1 MRRLALVAAAGSTA
15 AEIREL
21 AELHGWLETLPSNA
35 VMRHERLTDVPLDAC
50 DVLWVRGFGPSDFDA
65 RLREWLERGGRLLA
79 TGAAVRLAS
88 ELGVARD
95 TAGPIIFPDS
105 NLPSFGLAG
114 FGAHPLFTGLRDG
127 ALMAPALGADAPFIG
142 YRGRWP
148 VNAEVVAVARQGLDI
163 DPDTVLAWEYPVVAG
178 GILCLAFTPA
188 RADDADRGGSNDAE
202 IVLANAL
209 VGDAVP
215 HRERVAPARVW
226 VPRGQRA
233 ISGGA
238 SGVSHVMLRAP
249 DDTWPAAQT
258 AALELTPSAAWTHAG
273 RRLLVRGRPGGRRE
287 VWAPPFR
294 IMREV
299 SVRDAITCAPGHI
312 APDEIASGL
321 ALGGHRLQERWVA
334 AADVPAVAWEIAGP
348 AGVEVTA
355 EWEVDLRRAW
365 PYPEGAYG
373 NLSFEL
379 ADDGRGLAVV
389 GDGGPRALFAVVG
402 GRLTA
407 TEVVGGEP
415 LVLVRCEGRTPLR
428 VVAAAGTDADELQRS
443 VRVLERDG
451 VSGVAE
457 SRARRAEQ
465 LDRYG
470 TAFEAP
476 DDLLSRGFAW
486 SRQRGDEALVGVPGV
501 GRAVLCPCP
510 RDASDDAWCF
520 GTQACATAAA
530 QLIAGNRDP
539 ARELLK
545 FLVQVQHPSGGVP
558 AHLPHGG
565 LASAPEPAATVAFL
579 DLAERLLA
587 WTGDTDALR
596 KLREPLR
603 LALDFMARLPADG
616 LVVQARTLD
625 ALEPLVGGAADRALA
640 TLHERRAAHGGPSTV
655 EAHAVVEAAAA
666 ALRRAPGSL
675 IGTEAAPALLEA
687 VASLWG
693 LEPDAPDAAL
703 SLAPILP
710 AGWPGYALRRL
721 RVGRTLID
729 VELLR
734 RSETV
739 LVRTT
744 HRFGPR
750 LVLTIDLRGAG
761 VMATEVDDVALASG
775 RARFEAHG
783 RHEVRF
789 FLGA

>member
-15 AEIREL
+15 PEVQEL
-21 AELHGWLETLPSNA
+21 AELHGWLASLPSQG
-35 VMRHERLTDVPLDAC
+35 VVRHERLTDVPLDAC
-50 DVLWVRGFGPSDFDA
+50 DVLWVRGVGPVDCDV
-65 RLREWLERGGRLLA
+65 RLHAWLQRGGRLLA
-79 TGAAVRLAS
+79 TGAAVHLS
-88 ELGVARD
+88 TELGVAPDRAEPL
-95 TAGPIIFPDS
+95 TLPDS
-105 NLPSFGLAG
+105 SSPSFGLAG
-114 FGAHPLFTGLRDG
+114 FGGHPLFTGLRDG
-127 ALMAPALGADAPFIG
+127 ALMSPALPAGNPIIG
-142 YRGRWP
+142 YHGRWP
-148 VNAEVVAVARQGLDI
+148 ANAAVVAVARQGFDI
-163 DPDTVLAWEYPVVAG
+163 DAETVLAWEYPVVAG
-178 GILCLAFTPA
+178 GILCLAFNPTA
-188 RADDADRGGSNDAE
+188 GEGGGAGGGDSD

-215 HRERVAPARVW
+215 HRERVGPARVW
-226 VPRGQRA
+226 VTRGQRA
-233 ISGGA
+233 IADA
-238 SGVSHVMLRAP
+238 SGVTSRTRLRAP
-249 DDTWPAAQT
+249 DDLWPASQAV
-258 AALELTPSAAWTHAG
+258 ALDLTPAAAWTHAG
-273 RRLLVRGRPGGRRE
+273 RRLLVRGLPGSRRE

-294 IMREV
+294 VMREA
-299 SVRDAITCAPGHI
+299 SVRDALTCAPGHV
-312 APDEIASGL
+312 ATDEIASGL
-321 ALGGHRLQERWVA
+321 ALGDRRLQERWVA

-348 AGVEVTA
+348 EGVEVTA
-355 EWEVDLRRAW
+355 EWEVDLCRAW
-365 PYPEGAYG
+365 PYPAGAYG
-373 NLSFEL
+373 SITFDL
-379 ADDGRGLAVV
+379 ADDGRGLAVAA
-389 GDGGPRALFAVVG
+389 DGGPRALFATGG
-402 GRLTA
+402 GRLSATA
-407 TEVVGGEP
+407 IGGGEP
-415 LVLVRCEGRTPLR
+415 LVRVRCEGHTPLR
-428 VVAAAGTDADELQRS
+428 VVAAAGADADELERA

-451 VSGVAE
+451 VSGLAAA
-457 SRARRAEQ
+457 RARRAEQ

-470 TAFEAP
+470 TAFEAS
-476 DDLLSRGFAW
+476 DQLLSRGFAW

-501 GRAVLCPCP
+501 GRAVLSPCP
-510 RDASDDAWCF
+510 RGARDDAWCF

-530 QLIAGNRDP
+530 QLIAGNREP

-545 FLVQVQHPSGGVP
+545 FLVQVQHPSGGLP

-596 KLREPLR
+596 KIGEPLR
-603 LALDFMARLPADG
+603 LAVDFVARLPADG

-625 ALEPLVGGAADRALA
+625 ALEPLVGGPADRALA
-640 TLHERRAAHGGPSTV
+640 TLHTRRALHGAPSTV

-675 IGTEAAPALLEA
+675 IGTGAAPALLEA
-687 VASLWG
+687 VAALWG

-729 VELLR
+729 LELLR
-734 RSETV
+734 RPETV
-739 LVRTT
+739 LVRAT

-761 VMATEVDDVALASG
+761 VIATEVDDIALASG

-789 FLGA
+789 FTGA

>member
-1 MRRLALVAAAGSTA
+1 MRRLALVAAAGNTA
-15 AEIREL
+15 AEVREL
-21 AELHGWLETLPSNA
+21 AELHGWLDSLPSQG
-35 VMRHERLTDVPLDAC
+35 VVRHERLTDVPLDAC
-50 DVLWVRGFGPSDFDA
+50 DVLWVRGVGPVDVDA
-65 RLREWLERGGRLLA
+65 RLRAWLERGGRLLA
-79 TGAAVRLAS
+79 TGAAVRLAT
-88 ELGVARD
+88 ELGVAHD
-95 TAGPIIFPDS
+95 LPEPITLSDS
-105 NLPSFGLAG
+105 NSPSFGLAG

-127 ALMAPALGADAPFIG
+127 ALMSPALLAGDSITG
-142 YRGRWP
+142 YSGRWP
-148 VNAEVVAVARQGLDI
+148 ANAAVVAVARRGFDI
-163 DPDTVLAWEYPVVAG
+163 DAETVLAWEYPVVAG
-178 GILCLAFTPA
+178 GILCLAFSPA
-188 RADDADRGGSNDAE
+188 RAEDGAGGGDPD

-215 HRERVAPARVW
+215 HRERVGPARVW

-233 ISGGA
+233 ISADA
-238 SGVSHVMLRAP
+238 SGVTGRILLRAP
-249 DDTWPAAQT
+249 DDVWPASRAV
-258 AALELTPSAAWTHAG
+258 ALDLTPAAAWTHAG
-273 RRLLVRGRPGGRRE
+273 RRLLVRGRPGNRRE

-294 IMREV
+294 VMREV
-299 SVRDAITCAPGHI
+299 SVRDAITCAPGHV
-312 APDEIASGL
+312 ATDEIASGL
-321 ALGGHRLQERWVA
+321 ALGDHRLQERWVA

-348 AGVEVTA
+348 DGVEVTA
-355 EWEVDLRRAW
+355 EWEVDLCRAW
-365 PYPEGAYG
+365 PYPVGAYG
-373 NLSFEL
+373 SITFDL
-379 ADDGRGLAVV
+379 ADDGRGLAVSS
-389 GDGGPRALFAVVG
+389 DGGPRALFATAG
-402 GRLTA
+402 GRLSATA
-407 TEVVGGEP
+407 VAGGEP
-415 LVLVRCEGRTPLR
+415 LVRVRCEGHTPLR
-428 VVAAAGTDADELQRS
+428 IVTAAGTDADELERA

-451 VSGVAE
+451 VSGLA
-457 SRARRAEQ
+457 SARARRAEQ

-470 TAFEAP
+470 TAFEAS
-476 DDLLSRGFAW
+476 DQLLSRGFAW

-501 GRAVLCPCP
+501 GRAVLSPCP
-510 RDASDDAWCF
+510 RGAPDDAWCF

-530 QLIAGNRDP
+530 QLIAGNREP

-545 FLVQVQHPSGGVP
+545 FLVQVQHPSGGLP

-596 KLREPLR
+596 KIREPLR
-603 LALDFMARLPADG
+603 LALDFVARLPADG

-625 ALEPLVGGAADRALA
+625 ALEPLVGGPADRALT
-640 TLHERRAAHGGPSTV
+640 TLHKRRALHGGPSTV

-675 IGTEAAPALLEA
+675 IGTGAAPALLEA

-703 SLAPILP
+703 SLSPILP

-729 VELLR
+729 LELLR
-734 RSETV
+734 RPETV
-739 LVRTT
+739 VARTT

-750 LVLTIDLRGAG
+750 LVLTIELRGAG
-761 VMATEVDDVALASG
+761 VIATEVDDIPLASG